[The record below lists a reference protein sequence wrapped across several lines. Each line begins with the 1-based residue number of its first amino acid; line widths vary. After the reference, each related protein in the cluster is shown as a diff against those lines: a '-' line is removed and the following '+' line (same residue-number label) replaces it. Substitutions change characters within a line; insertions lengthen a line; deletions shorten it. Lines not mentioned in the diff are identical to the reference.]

1 MKKLDLHSVVYKEG
15 KYFVAQC
22 LDVDVS
28 SFGESEAEALANLQ
42 EALELYFADQTE
54 LELTSIKNPK
64 LQNITVTIDA

>member
-1 MKKLDLHSVVYKEG
+1 MKRLDLHSVVYKEG

-42 EALELYFADQTE
+42 EALELYFEDQDTGN
-54 LELTSIKNPK
+54 IKLSQNPK
-64 LQNITVTIDA
+64 LHTLHLQNA